1 MLCGRAQAH
10 GPVESPPEVSANT
23 GNISTIGSDNPVV
36 AGLQINSSGVEWSS
50 NSAGTYNVG
59 RGVWL
64 DSGLN
69 SEVWVERTID
79 SGTLDVDAGS
89 GRLVL
94 STTRTFEK
102 HDATIP
108 GGAET
113 CTVTYDYYDSAGPSG
128 GNLLDSVQIVHTAER
143 EL

>member
-1 MLCGRAQAH
+1 MLCGRAQAA
-10 GPVESPPEVSANT
+10 GPVESPPEVSANSA
-23 GNISTIGSDNPVV
+23 NISTIGPDNPVV

-50 NSAGTYNVG
+50 NAAGSYNVG

-94 STTRTFEK
+94 STTRTYEK

-108 GGAET
+108 GGSQT
-113 CTVTYDYYDSAGPSG
+113 CTVTYDYWDAASG

-143 EL
+143 TT